1 MVTAIS
7 EVVATPVDLFSNF
20 RYLLMTKCW
29 QDEPNL
35 RPNFDDLKK
44 ELKEMENQHKV
55 NSLFE
60 GSYELNVLRF
70 HLVICFNY

>member
-1 MVTAIS
+1 
-7 EVVATPVDLFSNF
+7 
-20 RYLLMTKCW
+20 MTKCW

-55 NSLFE
+55 NSFFE
-60 GSYELNVLRF
+60 GSCELNGFSPVCEQL
-70 HLVICFNY
+70 Y